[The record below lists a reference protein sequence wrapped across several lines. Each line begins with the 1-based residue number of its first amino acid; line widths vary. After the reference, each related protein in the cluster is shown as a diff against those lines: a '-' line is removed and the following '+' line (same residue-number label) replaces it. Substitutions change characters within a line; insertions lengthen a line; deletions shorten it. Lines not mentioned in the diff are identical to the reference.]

1 MSHMLTETNNP
12 TTAGGEQLDPVP
24 VPSEQ
29 EVTHVASVPPSKYLM
44 SLTGYDEL
52 AIASHFGMHVA
63 TMRKED
69 AITLGRALAFVH
81 YRRNEGAT
89 DLAAHDRA
97 MSLSMQEVVD
107 FFPPEAKR
115 TDGTTDDTASPGL
128 ADTYAEQAVAVVRIG
143 IAPSEWKALSAGER
157 TAIIEEHN
165 YVASKGR

>member
-1 MSHMLTETNNP
+1 MSHMLTETNNQTP
-12 TTAGGEQLDPVP
+12 AGVAELEPET

-29 EVTHVASVPPSKYLM
+29 VAHVASVPPSKYLM

-52 AIASHFGMHVA
+52 AIASHFGMHVT

-97 MSLSMQEVVD
+97 MSLSMQGVVD
-107 FFPPEAKR
+107 FFPPEAKA
-115 TDGTTDDTASPGL
+115 DGTPGETPGL
-128 ADTYAEQAVAVVRIG
+128 DETFAEQAVAVVRIG
-143 IAPSEWKALSAGER
+143 IAPSEWKALSQAER
-157 TAIIEEHN
+157 VAIIEEHN
-165 YVASKGR
+165 HCASQARRS